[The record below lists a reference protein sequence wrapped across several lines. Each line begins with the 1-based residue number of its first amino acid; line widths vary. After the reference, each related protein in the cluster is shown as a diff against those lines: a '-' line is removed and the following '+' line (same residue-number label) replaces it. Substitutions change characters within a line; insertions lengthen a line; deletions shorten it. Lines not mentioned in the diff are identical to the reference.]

1 MNNTPVPQNLPE
13 ELLPLYDWW
22 KSKGPKTLVQLAL
35 AAFVAIALYA
45 FWQWRQARLD
55 QASAQITAAQSVD
68 ELEAAEARYGS
79 TGAGSLLQLR
89 LARAYYDLSRYDD
102 ALATYNAFL
111 TRNANHP
118 FAPVARLGI
127 AATQEAMGDY
137 PAAQESYTQLV
148 EPDYPVPQ
156 VAYTQLDEP
165 ATPAY
170 LLPEAKLGIVRVLF
184 LSGKKDEAA
193 AQLEAFLADPANK
206 EWETFA
212 RNLKETLRTYKP
224 RVRPSLMNLADAIAP
239 VAAKDAPAVPENKP
253 SDEAKAAPK
262 PVAPAPAKASET
274 KPAPAATDAPKA
286 AAAKP
291 ATDAKATPKAPE
303 AKPAPGPAAKPA
315 ADAKATPKAPEAK
328 PAPVPAAKP
337 TDAAKGASK

>member
-118 FAPVARLGI
+118 FAPVARLGV

-148 EPDYPVPQ
+148 
-156 VAYTQLDEP
+156 EP

-239 VAAKDAPAVPENKP
+239 VAAKDAPAAPENKP

-262 PVAPAPAKASET
+262 PVASAPVKASET
-274 KPAPAATDAPKA
+274 KPAPAAKDAPKA

-291 ATDAKATPKAPE
+291 ATDAKVAPKAPE

-328 PAPVPAAKP
+328 PAPVPAVKP

>member
-22 KSKGPKTLVQLAL
+22 KSKGPKTIVQLAL

-137 PAAQESYTQLV
+137 PAAQEAYTQLV
-148 EPDYPVPQ
+148 EPDY
-156 VAYTQLDEP
+156 
-165 ATPAY
+165 PAY

-239 VAAKDAPAVPENKP
+239 VAAKDAPAAPENKS

-262 PVAPAPAKASET
+262 PVASAPVKASET
-274 KPAPAATDAPKA
+274 KPAPAAKDAPKA

-291 ATDAKATPKAPE
+291 ATDAKVAPKAPE

>member
-22 KSKGPKTLVQLAL
+22 KTKGPKALVQFAL
-35 AAFVAIALYA
+35 AALVAISLYA

-102 ALATYNAFL
+102 ALAAYNAFL
-111 TRNANHP
+111 TRNASHP
-118 FAPVARLGI
+118 FAPVARIGI

-137 PAAQESYTQLV
+137 PAAQESYSQLV
-148 EPDYPVPQ
+148 
-156 VAYTQLDEP
+156 AA

-170 LLPEAKLGIVRVLF
+170 LLPEAKLGIVRVLS

-206 EWETFA
+206 EWEVFA
-212 RNLKETLRTYKP
+212 RNLKETMRSYKP
-224 RVRPSLMNLADAIAP
+224 RARPSLMNLADAIAP
-239 VAAKDAPAVPENKP
+239 LAGKD
-253 SDEAKAAPK
+253 
-262 PVAPAPAKASET
+262 
-274 KPAPAATDAPKA
+274 
-286 AAAKP
+286 
-291 ATDAKATPKAPE
+291 TPKAPE
-303 AKPAPGPAAKPA
+303 NKPAAEAKPAAEPVAAVPAKAPETKPATEAKVAPKADEVKPAPAPAAKPA
-315 ADAKATPKAPEAK
+315 
-328 PAPVPAAKP
+328 
-337 TDAAKGASK
+337 DAAKGASK